1 MTEFQRDPDVEEGI
15 RVTDKRRIDPQTG
28 ERREPDAGV
37 AQDATPVPPGS
48 DPVGAL
54 SELARV
60 EELTSDL
67 QRVSAEYANYRKRVD
82 RDRDMVNDLAVAA
95 VITELLPILDDLGRA
110 REHGEYEGA
119 VKSVG
124 DALEA
129 VTSKFGLEAFGAV
142 GEPFDPTMHEAMTHS
157 EGDHEVAQISMVFA
171 LGYRLRSRVL
181 RPARVGVEG

>member
-1 MTEFQRDPDVEEGI
+1 VTEFERDPNVEEGI

-28 ERREPDAGV
+28 ERREGRRGRPRTRPRCPRLRSGRCTFAN
-37 AQDATPVPPGS
+37 
-48 DPVGAL
+48 
-54 SELARV
+54 ARV

-157 EGDHEVAQISMVFA
+157 EGDLEVAQISMVFA